1 MLSHWWERRYDVI
14 NRGFSGYNTRWL
26 MPLVDRL
33 FVPGGATATKLVTI
47 FLGANDCVLPGN
59 AQYVPIEEYKA
70 NLADMIRH
78 VCKVH
83 PEARVLLITPP
94 PIHEGK
100 WTKHRG
106 VQERDMDRK
115 QEVTKSY
122 ATACIEVGEELS
134 VKVIDTYTIMG
145 AGDPRLADIYLHDG
159 VHFTSEGNRM
169 LFEAIQGEVKRS
181 FPELDPAIGGDAGM
195 QAPHWS
201 LVDPAKPSESVLRGL

>member
-1 MLSHWWERRYDVI
+1 MYRS
-14 NRGFSGYNTRWL
+14 
-26 MPLVDRL
+26 
-33 FVPGGATATKLVTI
+33 
-47 FLGANDCVLPGN
+47 
-59 AQYVPIEEYKA
+59 Q
-70 NLADMIRH
+70 
-78 VCKVH
+78 
-83 PEARVLLITPP
+83 
-94 PIHEGK
+94 
-100 WTKHRG
+100 
-106 VQERDMDRK
+106 
-115 QEVTKSY
+115 
-122 ATACIEVGEELS
+122 VGEELS